1 MNLQELIQKYLPQ
14 DLWEVALA
22 YQIPEDFLES
32 SADLIEMVLRSKA
45 IDKPEDKQSWFT
57 LLPIMNDEQMA
68 KLRDILVREKQKVAE
83 IENKYEDEKVEVKK
97 KYLSKRQQIST
108 LQKTNEIKTKE
119 AEAKVQEDAAAEA
132 LLSSV

>member
-1 MNLQELIQKYLPQ
+1 MNIQELIQKHLPQ

-119 AEAKVQEDAAAEA
+119 AEAKAQEDVAAEA

>member
-1 MNLQELIQKYLPQ
+1 MNIQELIQKYLPQ

-119 AEAKVQEDAAAEA
+119 AEAKAQEDAAAEA

>member
-1 MNLQELIQKYLPQ
+1 MNIQELIQKYLPQ

-108 LQKTNEIKTKE
+108 LQKTNEIKIKE
-119 AEAKVQEDAAAEA
+119 AEAKAQEDVAAEA